1 VRIRR
6 WFLPETPDVLGMLGR
21 QMELTVEGID
31 ALAEWAQGDLAKAE
45 VVRACEHRADVSKRE
60 LQQALVVAFTT
71 PLEPEDI
78 FALSRGLDWIL
89 NHAKDAVRESEVMG
103 LPPDTAIA
111 EMTALLAASVRS
123 LATAFDE
130 LGAGG
135 EGAMAAADAAVKSE
149 RRLERVYRKA
159 MASLLEDGDLRR
171 VTGMREL
178 YRRFSRLGDLV
189 VDVAERVWYAL
200 VKEA

>member
-1 VRIRR
+1 MRLRR

-21 QMELTVEGID
+21 QMEVTVEGVD
-31 ALAEWAQGDLAKAE
+31 ALADWARGDLAKAE
-45 VVRACEHRADVSKRE
+45 AVRACEHRADEIKRE
-60 LQQALVVAFTT
+60 LQQAIVVAFTT

-89 NHAKDAVRESEVMG
+89 NHAKDAVRESEVMR
-103 LPPDTAIA
+103 LPPDEAIA
-111 EMTALLAASVRS
+111 EMTALLADAVKS
-123 LATAFDE
+123 LAEAVE
-130 LGAGG
+130 SLGAGG
-135 EGAMAAADAAVKSE
+135 ERAMAAADAAVKSE
-149 RRLERVYRKA
+149 RRMERVYRKA
-159 MASLLEDGDLRR
+159 MAGLIDDDDLRR
-171 VTGMREL
+171 VSGMREL